1 MKSIVAARYGN
12 SNATRL
18 TILLGLSMAVIL
30 LAGSANFA
38 SASVIAAQGS
48 ATVDGNNYSVPIGF
62 NPDLGLYGV
71 GTWDSAKQNFTGW
84 NVETADY
91 KVSISGAMD
100 PDPIA
105 SYGITVTDFGAPST
119 FGFFFSTPIA
129 VGPGPTTVNA
139 SVSGSLGDFTGN
151 GVSITPT
158 LADADGDGF
167 AELQVNTVGPPTTNM
182 GVDVGL
188 ANVHGAAP
196 PTTYPL
202 GPYNA
207 GPQPGPAGP
216 WSTLDMTV
224 GFMLS
229 GGGDTATLNGLA
241 QIVNVP
247 EPSSFVLGLIGIV
260 GLAWHIR
267 RRKN

>member
-1 MKSIVAARYGN
+1 MKSMIVSSELFRSGLLRFSIAALLVAVVAAPA
-12 SNATRL
+12 SATVVAA
-18 TILLGLSMAVIL
+18 I
-30 LAGSANFA
+30 A
-38 SASVIAAQGS
+38 SASVDGTSYDVPVGS
-48 ATVDGNNYSVPIGF
+48 
-62 NPDLGLYGV
+62 NPDGLFGI
-71 GTWDSAKQNFTGW
+71 GSWDSSKQNFTGW
-84 NVETADY
+84 SVQTADY
-91 KVSISGAMD
+91 KIQISGAMD
-100 PDPIA
+100 PDPIS

-129 VGPGPTTVNA
+129 LGPGPTTVNA

-158 LADADGDGF
+158 LGDPDGDGF
-167 AELQVNTVGPPTTNM
+167 PELQVNTVGLPTTNM

-188 ANVHGAAP
+188 ANAHAAAP

-224 GFMLS
+224 GFILS

-241 QIVNVP
+241 QIETVP
-247 EPSSFVLGLIGIV
+247 EPSTFVLGALSIL
-260 GLAWHIR
+260 GLVWHIR
-267 RRKN
+267 RRK

>member
-1 MKSIVAARYGN
+1 
-12 SNATRL
+12 
-18 TILLGLSMAVIL
+18 MAVVL
-30 LAGSANFA
+30 LAGPANFA
-38 SASVIAAQGS
+38 SASTIAAQAS
-48 ATVDGNNYSVPIGF
+48 ASVDGTNYSVPMGF
-62 NPDLGLYGV
+62 DPDSGLYGV
-71 GTWDSAKQNFTGW
+71 GSWDSTKQDFTGW
-84 NVETADY
+84 SVQTADY
-91 KVSISGAMD
+91 KIQISGAMN
-100 PDPIA
+100 PDPIS

-119 FGFFFSTPIA
+119 FGFFFSTPITLA
-129 VGPGPTTVNA
+129 AGPTTVFA

-158 LADADGDGF
+158 QADMDGDGLP
-167 AELQVNTVGPPTTNM
+167 ELQVNTVGGPTTNM

-188 ANVHGAAP
+188 ANSHLAAP
-196 PTTYPL
+196 PQTYPL

-241 QIVNVP
+241 QIETVP
-247 EPSSFVLGLIGIV
+247 EPSTFVLGALGLL

-267 RRKN
+267 RRKSS

>member
-1 MKSIVAARYGN
+1 MLMKPVNVSSELFRNGLLRFSFAALLVAVVAVPANATVVAAH
-12 SNATRL
+12 AT
-18 TILLGLSMAVIL
+18 
-30 LAGSANFA
+30 
-38 SASVIAAQGS
+38 
-48 ATVDGNNYSVPIGF
+48 ATVDTTSYEVPIGY
-62 NPDLGLYGV
+62 NPDLGLFGV
-71 GTWDSAKQNFTGW
+71 GTWDSSKQNFTGW
-84 NVETADY
+84 SVDTADY
-91 KVSISGAMD
+91 KIQISGAMN

-105 SYGITVTDFGAPST
+105 SYGITVTDFGTPST

-129 VGPGPTTVNA
+129 LGAGPTTVNA

-158 LADADGDGF
+158 LGDPDGDGLP
-167 AELQVNTVGPPTTNM
+167 ELQVNSVTSPTTNM

-188 ANVHGAAP
+188 ANSHAAAP

-224 GFMLS
+224 GFTLS

-241 QIVNVP
+241 QIETVP
-247 EPSSFVLGLIGIV
+247 EPSTLVLGALSIL
-260 GLAWHIR
+260 GLVWHIR
-267 RRKN
+267 RRKQS